1 RAPVTAEVAE
11 DGLSE
16 LEEVRDEAEEELTND
31 DSDSTDVLINEAET
45 EETVAETET
54 ASTIAE
60 PTIEEGAVED
70 DSETTVTAVS
80 GTKK

>member
-1 RAPVTAEVAE
+1 
-11 DGLSE
+11 
-16 LEEVRDEAEEELTND
+16 EELTND

-45 EETVAETET
+45 EATVAETVT

-70 DSETTVTAVS
+70 DSETIVAEADNDDS
-80 GTKK
+80 EDDIEE